1 MAHRPTARLV
11 SRSLSVVAFA
21 VSIGI
26 VAMLPRF
33 VGQSWAAVG
42 ALMSGV
48 SVPILVALAALWLAG
63 LLVHTTVLTAA
74 MPGLST
80 RRALLLNL
88 SGSAVSNLFPFGGAA
103 GMGLGWVMT
112 RSWRFS
118 PASYASYTAISNV
131 WNVLAKL
138 MAGSAILGAALLFGL
153 RLPAGF
159 TGIVTAGALGMF
171 LAMVAVAGVF
181 ASAKIAGPVGG
192 AIDRVGNA
200 LFLRTGRPPRL
211 SVRHWILRTREQS
224 ATTVA
229 DGWTQLTFGVLA
241 YMFLQ
246 FVLLWACL
254 FAVDAHATL
263 LVVAVTFGVERLLSV
278 LPFTPGGSGLTE
290 LGAVG
295 VLVTMG
301 VSPAEAAAG
310 VLLYRLYTFLLEI
323 PVGGVGALVWL
334 RRHHLTTHGR
344 VPA

>member
-1 MAHRPTARLV
+1 MAHRPTAHLV

-21 VSIGI
+21 VPIGI

-33 VGQSWAAVG
+33 IGQSWAAVG
-42 ALMSGV
+42 ALMSDV

-74 MPGLST
+74 LPGLST

-103 GMGLGWVMT
+103 GMGLGWIMT

-118 PASYASYTAISNV
+118 PASYASFTAITNV
-131 WNVLAKL
+131 WNVLARL
-138 MAGSAILGAALLFGL
+138 MAGSALLGAALLFGL
-153 RLPAGF
+153 QLPAGLN
-159 TGIVTAGALGMF
+159 GIVTVGALGMF
-171 LAMVAVAGVF
+171 VAMLGVVGVVV
-181 ASAKIAGPVGG
+181 STRIAGPVGAG
-192 AIDRVGNA
+192 IDRFGNA
-200 LFLRTGRPPRL
+200 LLVRAGRLPRL
-211 SVRHWILRTREQS
+211 SVRHWILVTRKES
-224 ATTVA
+224 TTAVA
-229 DGWTQLTFGVLA
+229 DGWTQLTVGVLT

-254 FAVDAHATL
+254 LAVGVHATL
-263 LVVAVTFGVERLLSV
+263 LAVAVTFGVERLLSV

-301 VSPAEAAAG
+301 VAPAEAAAG
-310 VLLYRLYTFLLEI
+310 VLLYRLYMFLLEI
-323 PVGGVGALVWL
+323 PIGGVGALLWL
-334 RRHHLTTHGR
+334 RRQRLTMRGR
-344 VPA
+344 VAA